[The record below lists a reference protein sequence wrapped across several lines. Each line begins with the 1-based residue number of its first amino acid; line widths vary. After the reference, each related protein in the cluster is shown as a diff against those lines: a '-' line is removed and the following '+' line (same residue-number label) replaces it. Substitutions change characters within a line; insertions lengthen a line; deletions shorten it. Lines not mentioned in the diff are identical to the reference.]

1 MGGLTWTDTPTSWK
15 GYSNSEK
22 KLLVEDFDPDRYVIG
37 MHSCEG
43 DVHSWVCVFS
53 PNSMI

>member
-22 KLLVEDFDPDRYVIG
+22 RVLVEDFNSDRYVIG

-53 PNSMI
+53 TNSMI